1 MNVLMGSF
9 QKSFSK
15 LYFEILMDGCF
26 KYSSNIF
33 SRTPMDASKMDE
45 KKTIQKCLDNLVNFQ
60 GVFKMCRKTMGTET
74 KLNDRY
80 SSKQNWAREKH
91 LNKQIVQRLQ
101 GLKNVH

>member
-1 MNVLMGSF
+1 
-9 QKSFSK
+9 
-15 LYFEILMDGCF
+15 
-26 KYSSNIF
+26 
-33 SRTPMDASKMDE
+33 
-45 KKTIQKCLDNLVNFQ
+45 
-60 GVFKMCRKTMGTET
+60 MCRKTMGTET